1 MTAPTN
7 NAAHRQ
13 RGITMFGLLFWA
25 IVIGMA
31 ALVGM
36 RVVPTAVEYYTIMKA
51 INRITA
57 EEPGT
62 VPQIRTAFERTR
74 AIDLITSISGK
85 DLDITKENEKL
96 VVGFAYNSEIEL
108 IKSIAL
114 DLSNAARICGTVPG
128 SSEVILFTAFMMV

>member
-1 MTAPTN
+1 MTAQLHT
-7 NAAHRQ
+7 ARRQ

-25 IVIGMA
+25 IVIGVA

-57 EEPGT
+57 EEPAT
-62 VPQIRTAFERTR
+62 VPQIRAAFERTK

-85 DLDITKENEKL
+85 DLDITKENEK
-96 VVGFAYNSEIEL
+96 VVISFAYNSEIEL
-108 IKSIAL
+108 VKPVYLVIKYEGRSKGGR
-114 DLSNAARICGTVPG
+114 SY
-128 SSEVILFTAFMMV
+128 

>member
-1 MTAPTN
+1 M
-7 NAAHRQ
+7 NAQLHIHTPRRQ

-25 IVIGMA
+25 IIIGVA

-51 INRITA
+51 LNRITA

-62 VPQIRTAFERTR
+62 VPQIRAAFERTR

-85 DLDITKENEKL
+85 DLDITKENEK
-96 VVGFAYNSEIEL
+96 VVIGFAYNSEIEL
-108 IKSIAL
+108 VKPVYLVIKYEGRSKAGR
-114 DLSNAARICGTVPG
+114 SY
-128 SSEVILFTAFMMV
+128 

>member
-1 MTAPTN
+1 MNVQLHTSR
-7 NAAHRQ
+7 RQ

-25 IVIGMA
+25 IVIGVT

-62 VPQIRTAFERTR
+62 VPQIRAAFERTK

-85 DLDITKENEKL
+85 DLDITKENEK
-96 VVGFAYNSEIEL
+96 VVISFAYSSEIEL
-108 IKSIAL
+108 VKPAYLVIKYEGRSKGGR
-114 DLSNAARICGTVPG
+114 SY
-128 SSEVILFTAFMMV
+128 

>member
-1 MTAPTN
+1 M
-7 NAAHRQ
+7 NAQPQTSRRQ

-25 IVIGMA
+25 IVIGVL

-62 VPQIRTAFERTR
+62 VPQIRAAFERTK
-74 AIDLITSISGK
+74 AIDLISSIGGK
-85 DLDITKENEKL
+85 DLDITKENEK
-96 VVGFAYNSEIEL
+96 VVISFAYNSEIEL
-108 IKSIAL
+108 VKPVYLVIKYEGRSKGGR
-114 DLSNAARICGTVPG
+114 SY
-128 SSEVILFTAFMMV
+128 

>member
-1 MTAPTN
+1 M
-7 NAAHRQ
+7 NAQPQTLRRQ

-25 IVIGMA
+25 IVIGVA

-62 VPQIRTAFERTR
+62 VPQIRAAFERTK
-74 AIDLITSISGK
+74 AIDLISSIGGK
-85 DLDITKENEKL
+85 DLDITKENDK
-96 VVGFAYNSEIEL
+96 VVISFAYNSEIEL
-108 IKSIAL
+108 IKPAYL
-114 DLSNAARICGTVPG
+114 
-128 SSEVILFTAFMMV
+128 VIKYEGRSKGGRSY

>member
-1 MTAPTN
+1 MTAQLHAPI
-7 NAAHRQ
+7 RQ

-25 IVIGMA
+25 VIIGVV

-51 INRITA
+51 VNKITA

-62 VPQIRTAFERTR
+62 VPQIRAAFERTK

-85 DLDITKENEKL
+85 DLDITKENEK
-96 VVGFAYNSEIEL
+96 VVISFAYNSEIEL
-108 IKSIAL
+108 IKPVYL
-114 DLSNAARICGTVPG
+114 
-128 SSEVILFTAFMMV
+128 VIKYEGRSKGGKSY

>member
-1 MTAPTN
+1 MNVQLHTCR
-7 NAAHRQ
+7 RQ

-25 IVIGMA
+25 IVIGVT

-62 VPQIRTAFERTR
+62 VPQIRTAFERTK

-85 DLDITKENEKL
+85 DLDITKENEK
-96 VVGFAYNSEIEL
+96 VVISFAYNSEIEL
-108 IKSIAL
+108 VKPVYLVIKYEGRSKGGR
-114 DLSNAARICGTVPG
+114 SY
-128 SSEVILFTAFMMV
+128 

>member
-1 MTAPTN
+1 M
-7 NAAHRQ
+7 NAQLHSFRRQ

-25 IVIGMA
+25 IVIGVT

-62 VPQIRTAFERTR
+62 VPQIRAAFERTKS
-74 AIDLITSISGK
+74 IDLISSISGK
-85 DLDITKENEKL
+85 DLDITKENEK
-96 VVGFAYNSEIEL
+96 VVIGFAYNSEIEL
-108 IKSIAL
+108 VKPVYLVIKYEGRSKAGR
-114 DLSNAARICGTVPG
+114 SY
-128 SSEVILFTAFMMV
+128 

>member
-1 MTAPTN
+1 M
-7 NAAHRQ
+7 NAQLHTPRRQ

-25 IVIGMA
+25 IVIGVT

-36 RVVPTAVEYYTIMKA
+36 RVVPTAIEYYTILKA

-62 VPQIRTAFERTR
+62 VPQIRAAFERTK

-85 DLDITKENEKL
+85 DLDITKENDK
-96 VVGFAYNSEIEL
+96 VVISFAYNSEIEL
-108 IKSIAL
+108 VKPVYLVIKYEGRSKGGR
-114 DLSNAARICGTVPG
+114 SY
-128 SSEVILFTAFMMV
+128 